1 MLAGGVTTCMFWR
14 ALSVNLRLDGGRKGG
29 NRETEIMSLLQ
40 VRKHGG
46 LDLSA
51 CGRSEERSDFR
62 CIDLYAFVCARLC
75 LTLLRLHGL

>member
-1 MLAGGVTTCMFWR
+1 MLTGRVTTCMFWR

-62 CIDLYAFVCARLC
+62 CIYLYAFVCVLSC
-75 LTLLRLHGL
+75 FSCV

>member
-1 MLAGGVTTCMFWR
+1 MLTGRVTTCMFWR

-51 CGRSEERSDFR
+51 CGRSEEPEMVGSS
-62 CIDLYAFVCARLC
+62 IPPTMPLQVPVCHL
-75 LTLLRLHGL
+75 